1 MRFNFFNLKAIWY
14 EFFKYIHFILAPLA
28 KSEDLE
34 DNEKQEVESD
44 KKIVTG
50 NEIVE
55 ATEEPEKEMT
65 VSANM
70 IICRWPA
77 LNYQYIN

>member
-1 MRFNFFNLKAIWY
+1 M
-14 EFFKYIHFILAPLA
+14 
-28 KSEDLE
+28 E

-65 VSANM
+65 VSDDT
-70 IICRWPA
+70 IICLWPLPSIMNR
-77 LNYQYIN
+77 LNFL